1 MLKRNSDVLSNTSGL
16 TFSLNLLRTQRTIS
30 MPFELSVLTKDASS
44 GIFDEPVWAPT
55 TYTPVWES
63 TMGTHE
69 VWVPKSLTV
78 FDPPSSSAAGNEHDI
93 ASPGEETIVLDLI
106 KLYLRGV
113 PVQHSHVMLDNPV
126 SYKLAKNQ

>member
-1 MLKRNSDVLSNTSGL
+1 
-16 TFSLNLLRTQRTIS
+16 
-30 MPFELSVLTKDASS
+30 MPFELSVLTNDASS
-44 GIFDEPVWAPT
+44 GTINEFDWART

-69 VWVPKSLTV
+69 VLVPKSLAE
-78 FDPPSSSAAGNEHDI
+78 FDPPSSSAAGNEHGN
-93 ASPGEETIVLDLI
+93 ASPGEETIVLNLI